1 MADQSSPTEREARRR
16 VVDLLST
23 RRDEI
28 LNLWIADRLESGDF
42 RDELISKADLRQQ
55 SRQVVEM
62 LAQTIR
68 EAPDSDFADSSFQ
81 EMRAF
86 LNEISRQ
93 RAVKGYTPVENAT
106 YILSLRDVVIRLLAE
121 DLEGNAQ
128 TLVEEMT
135 YFTRLLDKMG
145 LVMVESYI
153 RMREEIIRQQRADM
167 MELSTPVIKVW
178 DKILTLPIIG
188 TLDSRRAQMMM
199 EALLQKIVETGS
211 TIAILDITGV
221 RTMDTLVANHLIKT
235 VTAARLMGARCILT
249 GVSPA
254 IAQTMVQLGIDL
266 TQITTRAQM
275 SDGIKLA
282 LEMIGRAV
290 VPAKALAQLGLAN
303 SASGNKG
310 QDALPPQAAALIER
324 GITITRDNLQRERE
338 RTPFA
343 PTAPPGS
350 DY

>member
-1 MADQSSPTEREARRR
+1 MADQKTSPQADEQSIKS
-16 VVDLLST
+16 LLAA

-28 LNLWIADRLESGDF
+28 LNLWIKERLEADEF
-42 RDELISKADLRQQ
+42 RDELISKKDLRQQ
-55 SRQVVEM
+55 SRQVLDM
-62 LAQTIR
+62 LVQAIQ
-68 EAPDSDFADSSFQ
+68 DSGGADFDHQAFDDL
-81 EMRAF
+81 RAY
-86 LNEISRQ
+86 LNEISHM
-93 RAVKGYTPVENAT
+93 RAVKGYTPMENAT
-106 YILSLRDVVIRLLAE
+106 YILSLRNVVGPILAE
-121 DLEGNAQ
+121 EFEGDLNP
-128 TLVEEMT
+128 LVREMN

-145 LVMVESYI
+145 LVMVENFI
-153 RMREEIIRQQRADM
+153 RSREEIIRQQRADM
-167 MELSTPVIKVW
+167 LELSTPVIKVW

-199 EALLQKIVETGS
+199 EALLQKVVETGS

-282 LEMIGRAV
+282 LEMNGRTV
-290 VPAKALAQLGLAN
+290 VPTRALARLQNGNGDGLQKTIKQTEQIIT
-303 SASGNKG
+303 SGGEKKQEG
-310 QDALPPQAAALIER
+310 
-324 GITITRDNLQRERE
+324 
-338 RTPFA
+338 
-343 PTAPPGS
+343 
-350 DY
+350 

>member
-1 MADQSSPTEREARRR
+1 MADQKTSAQADERRITA
-16 VVDLLST
+16 LLAN

-28 LNLWIADRLESGDF
+28 LNLWIKERLEADEF
-42 RDELISKADLRQQ
+42 RDELISKKDLRQQ
-55 SRQVVEM
+55 SRQVLDM
-62 LAQTIR
+62 LLQAIQ
-68 EAPDSDFADSSFQ
+68 DSGGEDFDHP
-81 EMRAF
+81 AF
-86 LNEISRQ
+86 DELRSYLNEISHQ
-93 RAVKGYTPVENAT
+93 RAVKGYTPLENAT
-106 YILSLRDVVIRLLAE
+106 YILSLRYVVAPLMSE
-121 DLEGNAQ
+121 ELEGDAEA
-128 TLVEEMT
+128 LMREMG

-145 LVMVESYI
+145 LVMVENFI
-153 RMREEIIRQQRADM
+153 RSREEIIRQQRADM
-167 MELSTPVIKVW
+167 LELSTPVIKVW
-178 DKILTLPIIG
+178 DKILTLPIVG

-275 SDGIKLA
+275 ADGIKLA

-290 VPAKALAQLGLAN
+290 VPTRALSKLQNGNGDGLQTTL
-303 SASGNKG
+303 K
-310 QDALPPQAAALIER
+310 QTEQI
-324 GITITRDNLQRERE
+324 ITTGGEKKQE
-338 RTPFA
+338 
-343 PTAPPGS
+343 G
-350 DY
+350 

>member
-1 MADQSSPTEREARRR
+1 MADQNDSARAGERRIAT
-16 VVDLLST
+16 LLAT

-28 LNLWIADRLESGDF
+28 LNLWIKDRLESDEF
-42 RDELISKADLRQQ
+42 RDELISKKDLRQQ
-55 SRQVVEM
+55 SRTLLE
-62 LAQTIR
+62 LFT
-68 EAPDSDFADSSFQ
+68 EAVGDSEGESFEHQ
-81 EMRAF
+81 SYDELRRF
-86 LNEISRQ
+86 LNDISHQ

-106 YILSLRDVVIRLLAE
+106 YIISLRNTVRPM
-121 DLEGNAQ
+121 
-128 TLVEEMT
+128 LVEEYQSET
-135 YFTRLLDKMG
+135 AAELAGLLGYFANIIDKLT
-145 LVMVESYI
+145 LVMVENYI
-153 RMREEIIRQQRADM
+153 RSREETIRQQRADM

-199 EALLQKIVETGS
+199 EALLQRVVDTGS
-211 TIAILDITGV
+211 TVAILDITGV

-282 LEMIGRAV
+282 LEMIGRTV
-290 VPAKALAQLGLAN
+290 VPTRALARLQNGANGDGLQ
-303 SASGNKG
+303 KTVK
-310 QDALPPQAAALIER
+310 QTEQI
-324 GITITRDNLQRERE
+324 ITTGGEKKQE
-338 RTPFA
+338 
-343 PTAPPGS
+343 G
-350 DY
+350 

>member
-1 MADQSSPTEREARRR
+1 MADQEATTQPEERRIAAI
-16 VVDLLST
+16 LST

-28 LNLWIADRLESGDF
+28 LNLWIKERLEADEF
-42 RDELISKADLRQQ
+42 RDELISKKELRQQ
-55 SRQVVEM
+55 SRQVLDM
-62 LAQTIR
+62 LAQGI
-68 EAPDSDFADSSFQ
+68 PDSAGSGFDHPAFDDL
-81 EMRAF
+81 RAY
-86 LNEISRQ
+86 LNEISHM
-93 RAVKGYTPVENAT
+93 RAVKGYTPSENAT
-106 YILSLRDVVIRLLAE
+106 YILALRNVVIPLLADE
-121 DLEGNAQ
+121 
-128 TLVEEMT
+128 LVGDSKALISEMN

-145 LVMVESYI
+145 LVMVENFI
-153 RMREEIIRQQRADM
+153 RSREEIIRQQRADM
-167 MELSTPVIKVW
+167 LELSTPVIKVW

-199 EALLQKIVETGS
+199 EALLQKIIETGS

-282 LEMIGRAV
+282 LEMSGRTV
-290 VPAKALAQLGLAN
+290 VSTKALARISNGIESAKGAASFAEQGASVNDAN
-303 SASGNKG
+303 RRRDSGEVKP
-310 QDALPPQAAALIER
+310 DR
-324 GITITRDNLQRERE
+324 
-338 RTPFA
+338 F
-343 PTAPPGS
+343 
-350 DY
+350 